1 MELPVRFELTTYA
14 LLVRCSGQL
23 SYGSKYIPVLLCEKA
38 GEKTLKT
45 KSLWFIIWTKEMAL
59 ISIHSRITAITELT
73 IATISWITHITIP
86 HLSKIINV
94 KGVRILA
101 EGVGFEPTDPVGSPV
116 F

>member
-45 KSLWFIIWTKEMAL
+45 KSLWFIIRTKEMTFL
-59 ISIHSRITAITELT
+59 CIHSCITSITELAT
-73 IATISWITHITIP
+73 CTISWITHHIS
-86 HLSKIINV
+86 HLSYKINV
-94 KGVRILA
+94 KGIRMLA